1 MVPVVRC
8 VPPADGPFC
17 SRAICLR
24 SSPHMQVRFF
34 AANALHQKVVKGDV
48 DALPPDAQAQLL
60 GSLLSALHAEEQQQL
75 LTKLSLALVALG
87 LIFTKED
94 GKLKAMLLDNPAF
107 LALRPRAALEFF
119 LLLPQ
124 EWDDVSAK
132 NMTRSGESRA
142 LQQLAL
148 LLPQVVSLI
157 QSLLAS
163 AEDQDMLLRSL
174 QALAGWCKFGISLSG
189 LRQLPFYS
197 SVKEL
202 LRSPTLCKGA
212 CELFEAA
219 MKNTSYPEEPED
231 VLLVV
236 VEDVI
241 ALQPL
246 FMEAK
251 AQRNDS
257 FCEVPLSLCFLSA
270 FSALLSGHAFRWIWP
285 LRLPS

>member
-1 MVPVVRC
+1 MC
-8 VPPADGPFC
+8 AHW
-17 SRAICLR
+17 RA
-24 SSPHMQVRFF
+24 SSPHTQVRFF
-34 AANALHQKVVKGDV
+34 AANALHQKIAMGDV
-48 DALPPDAQAQLL
+48 QELPPDAQGQLL
-60 GSLLSALHAEEQQQL
+60 GSLLSSLHAEECSQQQV

-87 LIFTKED
+87 LFFTKEE

-124 EWDDVSAK
+124 EWDSVSAK
-132 NMTRSGESRA
+132 SMTLSAESRA
-142 LQQLAL
+142 LRQLSL

-163 AEDQDMLLRSL
+163 AEDHEMLNRGL
-174 QALAGWCKFGISLSG
+174 QAMAGWCKFGISLSAF
-189 LRQLPFYS
+189 RQLPFYA

-219 MKNTSYPEEPED
+219 IKTTSYPAEPDE
-231 VLLVV
+231 VLLEV
-236 VEDVI
+236 VEDTL

-246 FMEAK
+246 YMEAK
-251 AQRNDS
+251 SCRNDN
-257 FCEVPLSLCFLSA
+257 FCEVCVCSFFA
-270 FSALLSGHAFRWIWP
+270 FAAC
-285 LRLPS
+285 LR